1 MATASRHS
9 EATRRIARL
18 DCSEAVWVLDEDP
31 DLGRGLDDAA
41 RAEFQ
46 AHSVA
51 RLMTLAPGQADFASA
66 VPVGTDDLGV
76 LVLTGLLARNVR
88 LAGRTFTELL
98 GVEDLLRPRDD
109 LTDPKSLRANVVWTV
124 MEPTRL
130 AVLDQRFAL
139 RVAPWLPALTPVL
152 IERTV
157 RRARWLTLRMAINET
172 RRIEERLLLLL
183 WHLADRWGYV
193 QQDGISIPVRL
204 THGMFA
210 RMVSAHRSSVT
221 TALNQLLHKG
231 VLSRGPDGF
240 FILRD
245 PIEASLA
252 RCRGAPQ
259 GEPPPTTRWSNGS
272 A

>member
-1 MATASRHS
+1 MG
-9 EATRRIARL
+9 
-18 DCSEAVWVLDEDP
+18 CSEAVWILDEDP
-31 DLGRGLDDAA
+31 DLGRELDDEA
-41 RAEFQ
+41 RTELQ
-46 AHSVA
+46 AHAVA
-51 RLMTLAPGQADFASA
+51 PLITLTPGHTDFANLAPLGS
-66 VPVGTDDLGV
+66 DDLGV

-98 GVEDLLRPRDD
+98 GVEDLFRPGDD
-109 LTDPKSLRANVVWTV
+109 LTDPKSLRANVVWAV

-130 AVLDQRFAL
+130 AVLDHRFAL

-172 RRIEERLLLLL
+172 RRIDDRLLLLL
-183 WHLADRWGYV
+183 WHLADRWGHV
-193 QQDGISIPVRL
+193 QQDGICVPVRL

-221 TALNQLLHKG
+221 TALNQLLEKG
-231 VLSRGPDGF
+231 AISRGPQGF

-252 RCRGAPQ
+252 RCSGVKASER
-259 GEPPPTTRWSNGS
+259 
-272 A
+272 

>member
-1 MATASRHS
+1 LH
-9 EATRRIARL
+9 
-18 DCSEAVWVLDEDP
+18 CSEAVWVLDEDP
-31 DLGRGLDDAA
+31 DLARGLDDAA

-46 AHSVA
+46 AHAVA
-51 RLMTLAPGQADFASA
+51 PLMTLAPGQEDFASA
-66 VPVGTDDLGV
+66 VPVGNDDLGV

-88 LAGRTFTELL
+88 LAGQSFTELL

-109 LTDPKSLRANVVWTV
+109 VTDPKSLRANVGWTV

-157 RRARWLTLRMAINET
+157 RRARWLTLRAAINET

-193 QQDGISIPVRL
+193 QQDGICIPVRL
-204 THGMFA
+204 THRMLA
-210 RMVSAHRSSVT
+210 RMVCAHRSSVT

-231 VLSRGPDGF
+231 ILSRGADEF
-240 FILRD
+240 FILRE

-252 RCRGAPQ
+252 RCSGAPQ
-259 GEPPPTTRWSNGS
+259 REPPGPLDLTNGS

>member
-1 MATASRHS
+1 
-9 EATRRIARL
+9 
-18 DCSEAVWVLDEDP
+18 
-31 DLGRGLDDAA
+31 
-41 RAEFQ
+41 
-46 AHSVA
+46 
-51 RLMTLAPGQADFASA
+51 MTLAPGQADLAGQ
-66 VPVGTDDLGV
+66 VPVGDADLGV
-76 LVLTGLLARNVR
+76 LVLTGLLARNVQ

-98 GVEDLLRPRDD
+98 GVEDLLRPWDD
-109 LTDPKSLRANVVWTV
+109 LTDPKSLRPDVAWTV
-124 MEPTRL
+124 IEPTRL
-130 AVLDQRFAL
+130 AVLDHRFAD

-172 RRIEERLLLLL
+172 RRIDERLLLLL

-193 QQDGISIPVRL
+193 QQDGICIPVRL

-210 RMVSAHRSSVT
+210 QMVSAHRSSAT

-231 VLSRGPDGF
+231 VISRGPDGF

-252 RCRGAPQ
+252 RCSGTPQ
-259 GEPPPTTRWSNGS
+259 REPPDHSTGVTGPRRSPRS
-272 A
+272 